1 MCIISLYILVPLY
14 KIQHIQI
21 TRILLLAIAQG
32 DGEDQRDDCRAAGS
46 GPPSDP
52 SEFVKAI

>member
-1 MCIISLYILVPLY
+1 MH
-14 KIQHIQI
+14 HIQI

-52 SEFVKAI
+52 SEFVKAIGIRTASR